1 MSVGVESGTST
12 AVASLTRD
20 LDTIDTN
27 PGLLEMITRQPFLQD
42 GLAFIDGPHC
52 PLCDTSWDIEA
63 LRSHLRQKL
72 RESATAQEVRDRVV
86 EVGQTIAAAAMR
98 LRAKLALVATLP
110 EGDAQFVSLV
120 NRWAGELLT
129 LSQGLNSFDGILA
142 AKERLTSGWAKT
154 PRGFDRAL
162 RSVQAKVRA
171 RPDKSATTQALN
183 FLVLAQERLS
193 NRRFASRDHD
203 EKRLNAARGKAA
215 YKALLRDCR
224 GISHG
229 LVRGGSRGV
238 RGVLSPESTTTTRA
252 SSRPS
257 SSPKTASSGFSSTS
271 IRRGC
276 SRRGPTT
283 AKAIRTAWVCVSIW
297 L

>member
-1 MSVGVESGTST
+1 
-12 AVASLTRD
+12 
-20 LDTIDTN
+20 
-27 PGLLEMITRQPFLQD
+27 MITRQPFLRD

-52 PLCDTSWDIEA
+52 PLCDTSWDIDA
-63 LRSHLRQKL
+63 LRSHVRQKL

-86 EVGQTIAAAAMR
+86 DAGQTIAAAAMR

-110 EGDAQFVSLV
+110 EGDAKVVSLV
-120 NRWAGELLT
+120 TRWAAELLT
-129 LSQGLNSFDGILA
+129 LSEGLSSFDGILA

-154 PRGFDRAL
+154 PSGIDRAL

-215 YKALLRDCR
+215 YKAYCEIAEEFLTALYEE
-224 GISHG
+224 
-229 LVRGGSRGV
+229 VQEEFGGFYRQ
-238 RGVLSPESTTTTRA
+238 STTTTRA
-252 SSRPS
+252 SSRRS
-257 SSPKTASSGFSSTS
+257 SSPKTASSGFLLTS

-283 AKAIRTAWVCVSIW
+283 AKAIRTEWVCVSTW